1 MTETDSPSTGPRDMR
16 LRYAGRCPGCAT
28 ELPRGTR
35 ALYDPGTK
43 TVSCLA
49 CAFSDT
55 EGPGHQTDNRPSGS
69 TAEVEQEQPTDPDP
83 VLEEEPA
90 TGDTSPGV
98 AGSSARREHERR
110 VAAREERIRSKHPRL
125 GGLILAVSD
134 DPQSTKAWATG
145 AVGEERLGRRLDA
158 TAGPLVKVLHDRGIP
173 GSRAN
178 LDHLVVCPTGVFVV
192 DAKRYQG
199 RPHRVVEGRLFT
211 PRTEKLLV
219 GRRDCTKLVDAGLKQ
234 ADLVRAA
241 LADDTIQ
248 VRSVLCF
255 VEADWP
261 LLGGDFVV
269 RGVTV
274 TWPKKLVATITRPG
288 ALPEEQVIS
297 LHQRLASAFPPA

>member
-1 MTETDSPSTGPRDMR
+1 MR
-16 LRYAGRCPGCAT
+16 LRYAGRCRECTT

-35 ALYDPGTK
+35 ALYDPETK
-43 TVSCLA
+43 TVRCLA
-49 CAFSDT
+49 C
-55 EGPGHQTDNRPSGS
+55 
-69 TAEVEQEQPTDPDP
+69 EVQ
-83 VLEEEPA
+83 A
-90 TGDTSPGV
+90 TGDVGSPGDDPAAGYPGHGEPGQPTVPVHSPVEEPETSETSPGV

-110 VAAREERIRSKHPRL
+110 VAKREERIRSKHPRL

-134 DPQSTKAWATG
+134 DPQTTKAWATG
-145 AVGEERLGRRLDA
+145 AVGEERLGRRLDTA
-158 TAGPLVKVLHDRGIP
+158 AGPLVKVLHDRGIP

-199 RPHRVVEGRLFT
+199 RPHRVVEGGLFT

-219 GRRDCTKLVDAGLKQ
+219 GRRDCTRLVEAGLKQ

-241 LADDTIQ
+241 LPDDAVE
-248 VRSVLCF
+248 VRAALCF

-261 LLGGDFVV
+261 LLASDFAV

-274 TWPKKLVATITRPG
+274 TWPRKLVSRFTQPG
-288 ALPEEQVIS
+288 ALDEEQIAAV
-297 LHQRLASAFPPA
+297 HGRLARAFPPA

>member
-1 MTETDSPSTGPRDMR
+1 MR
-16 LRYAGRCPGCAT
+16 LRYAGRCRECAT

-35 ALYDPGTK
+35 ALYDLGTK

-49 CAFSDT
+49 CDVSDT
-55 EGPGHQTDNRPSGS
+55 EGSGRRDDDRTSGS
-69 TAEVEQEQPTDPDP
+69 TGEGEQEQPTDPDP

-110 VAAREERIRSKHPRL
+110 VAVREERIRSKHPRL

-134 DPQSTKAWATG
+134 DPQTTKAWATG

-158 TAGPLVKVLHDRGIP
+158 AAGPLVRVLHDRGIP
-173 GSRAN
+173 RSRAN

-192 DAKRYQG
+192 DAKRYKG
-199 RPHRVVEGRLFT
+199 RPHRVVEGGLFT

-219 GRRDCTKLVDAGLKQ
+219 GRRDCTRLVDAGLKQ
-234 ADLVRAA
+234 ADLVRQA
-241 LADDTIQ
+241 LADDAVE

-261 LLGGDFVV
+261 LLGGDFVIRDV
-269 RGVTV
+269 PV
-274 TWPKKLVATITRPG
+274 TWPRKLMSTITRPG
-288 ALPEEQVIS
+288 SLVEEQIAV
-297 LHQRLASAFPPA
+297 LHGRLATAFPAA

>member
-1 MTETDSPSTGPRDMR
+1 MTEPTPPSPGAREMR
-16 LRYAGRCPGCAT
+16 LRYAGRCRECTT

-35 ALYDPGTK
+35 AFYDAGTK
-43 TVSCLA
+43 SVLCLT
-49 CAFSDT
+49 C
-55 EGPGHQTDNRPSGS
+55 EPPGAGDAGAP
-69 TAEVEQEQPTDPDP
+69 AE
-83 VLEEEPA
+83 
-90 TGDTSPGV
+90 DTSPGV

-110 VAAREERIRSKHPRL
+110 VAKREERIRQKHPRL

-134 DPQSTKAWATG
+134 DPQTTKAWATG

-158 TAGPLVKVLHDRGIP
+158 LAGPLVRVLHDRGIP

-178 LDHLVVCPTGVFVV
+178 LDHLVVCPTGVYVV

-199 RPHRVVEGRLFT
+199 RPHRVVEGGLFT

-219 GRRDCTKLVDAGLKQ
+219 GRRDCTKLVDGGLKQ
-234 ADLVRAA
+234 ARLVSDA
-241 LADDTIQ
+241 LGDDAVD

-269 RGVTV
+269 RDVTV
-274 TWPKKLVATITRPG
+274 TWPRKLAATVASPG
-288 ALPEEQVIS
+288 PLTEERIAAVYG
-297 LHQRLASAFPPA
+297 RLAGAFPAA